1 MKLFCG
7 DRHWL
12 ALVLPASG
20 VIHPL
25 LHCVHCRLPPD
36 EEKKPWAQMVQTV
49 APSTP
54 LAQPALQGWQVVL
67 PRELEK
73 EPAGHC
79 CCDVEPTEVVKEP
92 EEAGVHAEEPR
103 AVAKDPAGHCRQ
115 KSESRCGEY
124 QPSLHCWQPNF
135 LFLMKLPAGQGCT
148 VGC

>member
-36 EEKKPWAQMVQTV
+36 EEKKPWAQMVQAV

-79 CCDVEPTEVVKEP
+79 CCDVEPMEVVKEP
-92 EEAGVHAEEPR
+92 EDAGVHAEEPR

-115 KSESRCGEY
+115 KSESRRGEY
-124 QPSLHCWQPNF
+124 QPFSHGRQPNF
-135 LFLMKLPAGQGCT
+135 LFLM
-148 VGC
+148 

>member
-1 MKLFCG
+1 MMKLFCG

-12 ALVLPASG
+12 ALVLPVSG

-36 EEKKPWAQMVQTV
+36 DEKKPWAQMVQTV

-79 CCDVEPTEVVKEP
+79 CCEADPMEVVKEP
-92 EEAGVHAEEPR
+92 EVAARLAGLSIETRPGTPEDFLAFYKAELAKWTRVVREANITL
-103 AVAKDPAGHCRQ
+103 D
-115 KSESRCGEY
+115 
-124 QPSLHCWQPNF
+124 
-135 LFLMKLPAGQGCT
+135 
-148 VGC
+148 